1 MEESHNGKQKKKK
14 SLVKYFIQNIA
25 SLLKFSDFPFFKLRN
40 EFLSLAELAL
50 EKGYND
56 WVGGELIIKK
66 TPRDEYDIL
75 FTLYFQI
82 HSSRKMFKIEHR
94 INVGNLRYISPQ
106 VEVPLMKEG
115 AVEIVLTENDIANL
129 VNSEQLSIKTVISF
143 KRLRQTIKDKSN
155 YKKIEIIDNLFYY
168 QLNFY
173 IESSDDRP
181 ELMMFFDAIIDLP
194 DSIKVGLQKYQKA
207 YFSFDL

>member
-1 MEESHNGKQKKKK
+1 MEENHNSKQKK
-14 SLVKYFIQNIA
+14 SLVKGFIKNIA
-25 SLLKFSDFPFFKLRN
+25 SLLKYSDFTFFKLRN

-50 EKGYND
+50 EKGYDD

-66 TPRDEYDIL
+66 TLRDEYDIL

-82 HSSRKMFKIEHR
+82 HSSQKMFKIEHR

-106 VEVPLMKEG
+106 VEVPLIKEG
-115 AVEIVLTENDIANL
+115 VVEIVLTENDIVDL
-129 VNSEQLSIKTVISF
+129 VRSEQLPIKDTISF
-143 KRLRQTIKDKSN
+143 EKLRQTYRAKGN
-155 YKKIEIIDNLFYY
+155 YKKIEIIDKLFYY

-173 IESSDDRP
+173 VESLDDCH
-181 ELMMFFDAIIDLP
+181 ESMAFFGTIIDLP
-194 DSIKVGLQKYQKA
+194 DSIKAGLEKYQKA

>member
-1 MEESHNGKQKKKK
+1 MEENHNSKQKK
-14 SLVKYFIQNIA
+14 SLVKGFIKNIA
-25 SLLKFSDFPFFKLRN
+25 SLLKYSDFPFFKFRN

-50 EKGYND
+50 EKGYDD

-66 TPRDEYDIL
+66 TLRDEYDIL

-82 HSSRKMFKIEHR
+82 HSSQKMFKIEHR

-106 VEVPLMKEG
+106 VEVPLIKEG
-115 AVEIVLTENDIANL
+115 VVEIVLTENDIVDL
-129 VNSEQLSIKTVISF
+129 VRSEQLPIKETISF
-143 KRLRQTIKDKSN
+143 EKLRQTYRDKGN
-155 YKKIEIIDNLFYY
+155 YKKIEIIDKLFYY

-173 IESSDDRP
+173 VESLDDCH
-181 ELMMFFDAIIDLP
+181 ESMAFFGTIIDLP
-194 DSIKVGLQKYQKA
+194 YSIKAGLEKYQKA